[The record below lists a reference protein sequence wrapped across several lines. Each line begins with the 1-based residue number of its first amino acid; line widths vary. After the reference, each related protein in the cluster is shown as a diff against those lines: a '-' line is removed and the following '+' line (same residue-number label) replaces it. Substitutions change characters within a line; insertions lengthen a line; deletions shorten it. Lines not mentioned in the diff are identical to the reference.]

1 MQGGKGSTASRRT
14 YRELAPSHAA
24 GKVPVLG
31 AESAGGEPQGSK
43 LVADGEAFG
52 GACNEVG
59 PLAAAQPC
67 RECPVVRA
75 LTQRGSLSLCL
86 LPIE

>member
-43 LVADGEAFG
+43 LVADGEALV
-52 GACNEVG
+52 E
-59 PLAAAQPC
+59 LAMRWDRSQQHSHAVSAQ
-67 RECPVVRA
+67 
-75 LTQRGSLSLCL
+75 L
-86 LPIE
+86 